1 MSTTTAA
8 ELSADPF
15 VGQLVVES
23 VRSRHQRWMQGLLA
37 CGADLDD
44 PRDRVLAVFD
54 HLERASTSER
64 LDCEDHGE
72 PDLTHEHL
80 RQVEAHIAE
89 RCAAAALPAHLGQ
102 ALTLLVQ
109 GARVGVAVHRSTQPV
124 RSARTAAAM
133 LLAVY
138 EGEALF

>member
-1 MSTTTAA
+1 MSTTTTVA

-15 VGQLVVES
+15 V
-23 VRSRHQRWMQGLLA
+23 
-37 CGADLDD
+37 
-44 PRDRVLAVFD
+44 
-54 HLERASTSER
+54 
-64 LDCEDHGE
+64 
-72 PDLTHEHL
+72 
-80 RQVEAHIAE
+80 
-89 RCAAAALPAHLGQ
+89 GQ

-109 GARVGVAVHRSTQPV
+109 GARVGAAVHRSTQPV